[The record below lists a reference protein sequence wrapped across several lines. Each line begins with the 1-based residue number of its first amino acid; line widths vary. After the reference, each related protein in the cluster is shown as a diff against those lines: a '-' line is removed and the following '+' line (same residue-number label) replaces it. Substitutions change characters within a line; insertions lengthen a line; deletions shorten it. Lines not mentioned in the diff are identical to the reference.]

1 MKFGFFL
8 AATLA
13 ILAQAHD
20 HDGLESS
27 VLTYL
32 TFVSQKV
39 ETATTT
45 LSGMRKTHAHHHH
58 SAPTSYSFNFADNA
72 YPTFSN
78 VVGPLATDA
87 PAPGLPNTTTLA
99 LEGGALIEKF
109 KVSSPANC
117 QLCQNIMA
125 GVAARMKVQQ
135 ETLSD
140 IALPFCTVLEAALP
154 LPICIGLLKVYSFLS
169 SFPLSERL
177 TSCGKLNFSH
187 RVILTPG
194 SSR

>member
-1 MKFGFFL
+1 MKAGLFL
-8 AATLA
+8 ATTLA

-20 HDGLESS
+20 HDGFEPSI
-27 VLTYL
+27 LTYQ
-32 TFVSQKV
+32 TFVNQKV

-45 LSGMRKTHAHHHH
+45 VSGMRKPHAHHHH
-58 SAPTSYSFNFADNA
+58 SVPTSYSFNFADNA

-87 PAPGLPNTTTLA
+87 PAPGLPNATTLA
-99 LEGGALIEKF
+99 LEGAAIIEKF

-140 IALPFCTVLEAALP
+140 IALPFCTVLQVVIP
-154 LPICIGLLKVYSFLS
+154 LPICIGLLKVCLFLNY
-169 SFPLSERL
+169 FPLSECL
-177 TSCGKLNFSH
+177 TCCGALKLHN
-187 RVILTPG
+187 RPILTPR